1 MKKLMPQ
8 EVHATNLPGDIEP
21 TDKSVNQ
28 TLKNIHRKMMM
39 LYHFNFAC
47 INEVKIIKQ
56 SELLNQLVL
65 RMRTDLEENGAVYSY
80 KLWKQIA
87 DTLNDNQTASLFDN
101 FAFYSPKDDILYLN
115 QDMMVTNPEKTALIC
130 AHELAEKLLFAHISS
145 SLGTRVQTAANLY
158 DEDRKSLGTGKYR
171 ELLNVYLDTAFTGI
185 FKEGCCEMIALQT
198 LHSMSYDT
206 TSWEK
211 ELQSGYSKCKGLL
224 SYMDNFRNSLEEDQL
239 SLLKDKEREPTTD
252 ELEPIKKVLR
262 TSQIVKGVSYFLGYP
277 LAKIVLEKYG
287 ISGIKVALEECP
299 PLKGRYFTDPQT
311 YQVDLEKIML
321 IGKRR

>member
-8 EVHATNLPGDIEP
+8 EVQATILPRGIEP

-28 TLKNIHRKMMM
+28 TLKNIHRKMME
-39 LYHFNFAC
+39 LYHVDFAC
-47 INEVKIIKQ
+47 IHEVKILKQ
-56 SELLNQLVL
+56 SELLNQLFL

-80 KLWKQIA
+80 KLWKQIT
-87 DTLNDNQTASLFDN
+87 DTLNNNQTAGLFDN
-101 FAFYSPKDDILYLN
+101 FAFYSPKGDILYLN
-115 QDMMVTNPEKTALIC
+115 QDMMVTNPEKTAPIC
-130 AHELAEKLLFAHISS
+130 AHELAEKLLFTYISS

-158 DEDRKSLGTGKYR
+158 AEDRKSLSTEKYR
-171 ELLNVYLDTAFTGI
+171 ELLNIYIDTAFTGI
-185 FKEGCCEMIALQT
+185 FKEGCCEMIAIQT
-198 LHSMSYDT
+198 LHSMNYDT
-206 TSWEK
+206 TSWEE
-211 ELQSGYSKCKGLL
+211 ELQTGYSKCKGLL
-224 SYMDNFRNSLEEDQL
+224 SYMDNFRSSLEEDQL

-299 PLKGRYFTDPQT
+299 PLKGRYFTDSSNLPS
-311 YQVDLEKIML
+311 
-321 IGKRR
+321 